1 MLFLVALTFSL
12 VLNSCL
18 ISPYNI
24 EHDANNSVEIFRN
37 SKTFGN
43 LKNLQTLYL
52 QNNKIQYVN
61 QEVLDG
67 INCLT
72 KFNFDGNVCKIT
84 TQTVNIFKGHKS

>member
-1 MLFLVALTFSL
+1 MIFFVALTLSL

-18 ISPYNI
+18 SSPYNI
-24 EHDANNSVEIFRN
+24 EHDANNSVELFRN
-37 SKTFGN
+37 SKTFGS

-84 TQTVNIFKGHKS
+84 TQTVCIF